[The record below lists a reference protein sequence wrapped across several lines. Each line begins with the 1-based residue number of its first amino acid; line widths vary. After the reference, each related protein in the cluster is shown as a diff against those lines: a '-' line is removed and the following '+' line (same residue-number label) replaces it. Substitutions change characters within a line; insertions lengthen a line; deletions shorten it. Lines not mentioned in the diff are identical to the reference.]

1 MNEAEIAGGSFVVA
15 GCQTAGAFELVEA
28 ALDPVP
34 QGVGDGI
41 DEDWFF
47 AIDLAGDDR
56 RATALFDDAADM
68 IAVVAP
74 VGNEHFGFGKIVIHE
89 HIEAFEV

>member
-1 MNEAEIAGGSFVVA
+1 MNEAEIAGGGFVVA
-15 GCQTAGAFELVEA
+15 GRQTAGAFELVEA

-34 QGVGDGI
+34 QGVGDGL

-56 RATALFDDAADM
+56 RATALFDDTADVT
-68 IAVVAP
+68 AVVAT

-89 HIEAFEV
+89 RIEAFEV

>member
-1 MNEAEIAGGSFVVA
+1 MNEAKIAGSGFVVA
-15 GCQTAGAFELVEA
+15 GRQTAGAFEPVEA

-34 QGVGDGI
+34 QSIGDGI

-47 AIDLAGDDR
+47 AVGLAGDDR
-56 RATALFDDAADM
+56 RATALFDDTADV

-74 VGNEHFGFGKIVIHE
+74 VGHEHFGFGQIVINE
-89 HIEAFEV
+89 RIEAFEV